1 MALLLL
7 QKTDA
12 EMDQK
17 RTFEPDVKA
26 VEDLLEDSWSS
37 KQEENRLEE
46 VKMEPEVAREV
57 TPDLPEKSKG
67 LLHPHD
73 PLPVEEVEME
83 LDAWIGASD
92 DQ

>member
-1 MALLLL
+1 MASLLL

-12 EMDQK
+12 EMGQK

-26 VEDLLEDSWSS
+26 VEDLLEDSWNS

-57 TPDLPEKSKG
+57 TPWRDNVRVTATQRSCGMCSCGSGGK
-67 LLHPHD
+67 
-73 PLPVEEVEME
+73 
-83 LDAWIGASD
+83 
-92 DQ
+92 